1 MEFIRGDTAKYK
13 FQRHDADGNVITTK
27 ADNIYF
33 TVKTNGYSDDVL
45 LQKTI
50 EDMEFDNDYYYHFVI
65 EPSDTDNLSFGTYR
79 YDIEVIQDNVKTT
92 TVGEL
97 VLDEEIT
104 WVTDESNSEDISL

>member
-33 TVKTNGYSDDVL
+33 TVKVNGYSDEIL

-50 EDMEFDNDYYYHFVI
+50 DDMEFDENYFYHFVI
-65 EPSDTDNLSFGTYR
+65 EPSDTDDLKYGTYR
-79 YDIEVIQDNVKTT
+79 YDIEIIQDNVKTT

-97 VLDEEIT
+97 ILDEEIT
-104 WVTDESNSEDISL
+104 FTSDEV